1 MALLFVRQITNG
13 QQGILI
19 QDNYNIMKCVI
30 RISTSKVSIIAF
42 EQTKFVPCLRLLY
55 HILREKTIFLSNI
68 VKKTSYIVYN
78 MEIISKCADYI

>member
-1 MALLFVRQITNG
+1 MALPFVRQITNG

-19 QDNYNIMKCVI
+19 QNNYN
-30 RISTSKVSIIAF
+30 T
-42 EQTKFVPCLRLLY
+42 L
-55 HILREKTIFLSNI
+55 FLSNI